1 MKILSFVRL
10 LIFRICLHV
19 LQYVLVYNY
28 RAIQY
33 FVYFSKTME
42 TETPRSVSH
51 SSTVQLV
58 FFSHS
63 EFEETFKLNTPAN
76 NEPDGEGV
84 KPEPTPR
91 KKTVQKDGLLDTNRS
106 QNVAIA
112 RRKITCSS
120 EELKDVITQ

>member
-1 MKILSFVRL
+1 
-10 LIFRICLHV
+10 
-19 LQYVLVYNY
+19 
-28 RAIQY
+28 
-33 FVYFSKTME
+33 ME

-51 SSTVQLV
+51 SSTVQSV

-76 NEPDGEGV
+76 NEPDGGGV

-91 KKTVQKDGLLDTNRS
+91 KKTVQKEGLLDTNRS